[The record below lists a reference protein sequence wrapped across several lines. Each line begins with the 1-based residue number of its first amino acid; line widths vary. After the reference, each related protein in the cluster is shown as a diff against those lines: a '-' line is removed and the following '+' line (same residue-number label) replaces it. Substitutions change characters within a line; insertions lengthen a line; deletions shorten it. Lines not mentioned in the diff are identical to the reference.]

1 MDDDDFKEQFDDVI
15 DATVSHDAPV
25 SPLKIDTTST
35 TTSISSSTSTTTNTT
50 TSTVLSD
57 IKNG

>member
-35 TTSISSSTSTTTNTT
+35 TTSSSSTSTTTNTT